1 MDCAKAGRVFARPHT
16 NEKMKD
22 MSRKILVTGA
32 RGKTGR
38 EVAKLLA
45 AQPDLTLLAGASQP
59 EAAVDGAPVLPVR
72 FDWADP
78 TSWPDAVAG
87 ADAIYLMRPD
97 LAEADTLIAAL
108 IALNPQ
114 AHIVLLSEQ
123 GADKLPDDDWVRR
136 VELAVEGAAQ
146 SWTILRP
153 SWFQQNFTDP
163 RFFLDA
169 IRTGRT
175 VAMPSGGA
183 AVAWVDTRDIAGV
196 AVQALL
202 DPAAHRGRHYT
213 ITGPDAVTI
222 DGVAELLS
230 VETGLAIAPVDVP
243 IDAALQGLP
252 AGKAHILGDLYRR
265 VHAGDFAPVSDAVEA
280 VLHRKP
286 RALQQFV
293 REYRGEWLA

>member
-1 MDCAKAGRVFARPHT
+1 
-16 NEKMKD
+16 

-38 EVAKLLA
+38 EVTKLLA
-45 AQPDLTLLAGASQP
+45 PQPDVTVLAGASQP
-59 EAAVDGAPVLPVR
+59 EAAVDGAPVQPIR

-78 TSWPDAVAG
+78 TSWSDAVAG
-87 ADAIYLMRPD
+87 VDAIYLMRPD
-97 LAEADTLIAAL
+97 LAEADALIGAL
-108 IALNPQ
+108 IALNPR

-123 GADKLPDDDWVRR
+123 GAEKLPDDDWVRR

-169 IRTGRT
+169 IRTGQT
-175 VAMPSGGA
+175 LAMPSGGA
-183 AVAWVDTRDIAGV
+183 AISWVDTRDIAGV

-230 VETGLAIAPVDVP
+230 AETGLAIAAVDVP

-252 AGKAHILGDLYRR
+252 AGKADILGDLYRR
-265 VHAGDFAPVSDAVEA
+265 VHAGDFAPVTDAVGA
-280 VLHRKP
+280 VLHRRP
-286 RALQQFV
+286 RSLKQFV
-293 REYRGEWLA
+293 RKHRRDWIA